1 MTKIQV
7 LSNTNYQLE
16 NVIKSELMEAT
27 DTRIAV
33 AFLKKSGI
41 AKVQKALDFSLIQN
55 NANMEIIVGLDFKT
69 TDYEALIELQNL
81 KSKYSNF
88 RFYCFGDK
96 KDNYNSLVFHPK
108 IYLFNNEKKYTAVV
122 GSSNFTGG
130 GLSTNFEV
138 NTVFQESNK
147 DTKYFSQVEAIYK
160 EIKFQ
165 DSIFI
170 PNDDYLEKYI
180 QTKKEID
187 KNTQK
192 ALKSKEIQQE
202 IKKLAKEAE
211 NLEGTIPSLKKI
223 VIEYIKLNNNQPIE
237 LSSIYEYCSNYVA
250 TNGLQHKFKSKDF
263 NATVR
268 GELNK
273 HELLSKHKDSMALF
287 ERIGNG
293 LYRLSQNGLNYDRR

>member
-41 AKVQKALDFSLIQN
+41 VKVQKALDFSLIQN
-55 NANMEIIVGLDFKT
+55 NANMEFIVGLDFKT
-69 TDYEALIELQNL
+69 TDYEALVELQNL

-96 KDNYNSLVFHPK
+96 NDNYNSLVFHPK
-108 IYLFNNEKKYTAVV
+108 IYLFNNAKKYTAVV
-122 GSSNFTGG
+122 GSSNFTAG

-165 DSIFI
+165 DSIFV

-192 ALKSKEIQQE
+192 ALKSKDIQQE
-202 IKKLAKEAE
+202 IKKLTKEAE

-223 VIEYIKLNNNQPIE
+223 VIEYLKSKNNQPIG
-237 LSSIYEYCSNYVA
+237 LSFIYEYCSNYIRN
-250 TNGLQHKFKSKDF
+250 NGLQHKFQSKDF

-273 HELLSKHKDSMALF
+273 HELQSNHKDSMALF

-293 LYRLSQNGLNYDRR
+293 LYRLTKNGLDYNRR